1 MYNISVNLNHRD
13 NFLKITFR
21 LLIVWFSFFNI
32 QFSIANDINISKVKE
47 MISSSPSLALTE
59 INRLIETN
67 PNSHNLLF
75 LKAVTQ
81 SKLGKKELAI
91 KTYRDLIEI
100 FPNLPE
106 PYNNLA
112 VLYAEQNK
120 LAEAKKIL
128 KKALE
133 TNSSYSI
140 AHINLGDVYTRMASD
155 AYRKAFELDKSPVA
169 NNKLQL
175 INELFSYSPNM
186 QKKYLAVPESDTK
199 SEKKKLADLALLV
212 ESWRSSWED
221 KDIEAYFSNYSK
233 YLKVKGDMSYK
244 KWKITRTEKIIN
256 KKEINIKLTNIR
268 YDYKN
273 GFWYISMNQ
282 AYNSGN
288 YSDNEEKTLIV
299 INESGSYKII
309 EENIK
314 N

>member
-1 MYNISVNLNHRD
+1 MKLPVH
-13 NFLKITFR
+13 
-21 LLIVWFSFFNI
+21 LLILWLVLFNA
-32 QFSIANDINISKVKE
+32 QLCLANDININKVKA
-47 MISSSPSLALTE
+47 MVSSSPSLALIE
-59 INRLIETN
+59 IDRLIETN

-81 SKLGKKELAI
+81 SKLGEKKLAI
-91 KTYRDLIEI
+91 KTYLDLIEI
-100 FPNLPE
+100 FPHLPE

-128 KKALE
+128 QKALE

-186 QKKYLAVPESDTK
+186 QKKYLAVPDSESNNK
-199 SEKKKLADLALLV
+199 SDKTKLADLAFLI
-212 ESWRSSWED
+212 ESWRSSWEN
-221 KDIEAYFSNYSK
+221 KDLEVYFSNYSK
-233 YLKVKGDMSYK
+233 YLKIKGEMSYK
-244 KWKITRTEKIIN
+244 KWKKTRTEKIIN
-256 KKEINIKLTNIR
+256 KKEISIILTNIK
-268 YDYKN
+268 YEYKE

-288 YSDNEEKTLIV
+288 YSDNEEKTLII
-299 INESGSYKII
+299 INESGSFKII

-314 N
+314 S

>member
-1 MYNISVNLNHRD
+1 MKI
-13 NFLKITFR
+13 FL
-21 LLIVWFSFFNI
+21 
-32 QFSIANDINISKVKE
+32 QSIAFLLLLNAQPSIADGIDVNNIKSMVLASPLRALAEIDILLKTNA
-47 MISSSPSLALTE
+47 SSQD
-59 INRLIETN
+59 
-67 PNSHNLLF
+67 LLF
-75 LKAVTQ
+75 LKAITQ
-81 SKLGKKELAI
+81 TRLEKKDLAI
-91 KTYRDLIEI
+91 ETYKILIEK

-120 LAEAKKIL
+120 LIKAKDIL
-128 KKALE
+128 QKALK
-133 TNSSYSI
+133 TNNSYSV

-169 NNKLQL
+169 DNKLQL

>member
-1 MYNISVNLNHRD
+1 ML
-13 NFLKITFR
+13 
-21 LLIVWFSFFNI
+21 FNA
-32 QFSIANDINISKVKE
+32 QLCLANDININKVKA
-47 MISSSPSLALTE
+47 MVSSSPSLALIE
-59 INRLIETN
+59 IDRLIETN

-81 SKLGKKELAI
+81 SKLGEKKLAI
-91 KTYRDLIEI
+91 KTYLDLIEI
-100 FPNLPE
+100 FPHLPE

-128 KKALE
+128 QKALE

-186 QKKYLAVPESDTK
+186 QKKYLAVPDSESNNK
-199 SEKKKLADLALLV
+199 SDKTKLADLAFLI
-212 ESWRSSWED
+212 ESWRSSWEN
-221 KDIEAYFSNYSK
+221 KDLEVYFSNYSK
-233 YLKVKGDMSYK
+233 YLKIKGEMSYK
-244 KWKITRTEKIIN
+244 KWKKTRTEKIIN
-256 KKEINIKLTNIR
+256 KKEISIILTNIK
-268 YDYKN
+268 YEYKE
-273 GFWYISMNQ
+273 GFGYISMNQ

-288 YSDNEEKTLIV
+288 YSDNEEKTLII
-299 INESGSYKII
+299 INESGSFKII

-314 N
+314 S

>member
-1 MYNISVNLNHRD
+1 VL
-13 NFLKITFR
+13 
-21 LLIVWFSFFNI
+21 FNA
-32 QFSIANDINISKVKE
+32 QLCLANDININKVKA
-47 MISSSPSLALTE
+47 MVSSSPSLALIE
-59 INRLIETN
+59 IDRLIETN

-81 SKLGKKELAI
+81 SKLGEKKLAI
-91 KTYRDLIEI
+91 KTYLYLIEI
-100 FPNLPE
+100 FPHLPE

-128 KKALE
+128 QKALE

-186 QKKYLAVPESDTK
+186 QKKYLAVPDSESNNK
-199 SEKKKLADLALLV
+199 SDKTKLADLAFLI
-212 ESWRSSWED
+212 ESWRSSWEN
-221 KDIEAYFSNYSK
+221 KDLEVYFSNYSK
-233 YLKVKGDMSYK
+233 YLKIKGEMSYK
-244 KWKITRTEKIIN
+244 KWKKTRTEKIIN
-256 KKEINIKLTNIR
+256 KKEISIILTNIK
-268 YDYKN
+268 YEYKE

-288 YSDNEEKTLIV
+288 YSDNEEKTLII
-299 INESGSYKII
+299 INESGSFKII

-314 N
+314 S